1 MSDFKCL
8 APDAISSSA
17 EALIPQD
24 VNYVIIPG
32 NDSTLPWAVSCCEPN
47 PVNVVGGCYLWCE
60 IPERRITTTEDGKR
74 TSDIGTCMRTTGK
87 PLNEYA
93 MYSLHFSGGG
103 ASRMGVKGF
112 GIWALVTA
120 AMGWHLL

>member
-8 APDAISSSA
+8 GPDAIPSSA
-17 EALIPQD
+17 EALIPKD

-32 NDSTLPWAVSCCEPN
+32 NDSTVPWAVSCCEPN

-60 IPERRITTTEDGKR
+60 IPERHITTLDGKKS
-74 TSDIGTCMRTTGK
+74 SDIGTCMRTSGK
-87 PLNEYA
+87 PLNEFA
-93 MYSLHFSGGG
+93 IYSVHFAGG
-103 ASRMGVKGF
+103 ASQMGVKGF
-112 GIWALVTA
+112 GIWALIIA